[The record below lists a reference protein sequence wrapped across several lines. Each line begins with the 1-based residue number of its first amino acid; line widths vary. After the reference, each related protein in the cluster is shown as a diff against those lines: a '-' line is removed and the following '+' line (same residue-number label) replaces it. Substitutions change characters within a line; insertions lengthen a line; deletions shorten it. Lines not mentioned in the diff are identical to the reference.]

1 MSMKK
6 LEEAD
11 IFTFAPADLAQLT
24 AVPRSVSVARTILS
38 PSSSS
43 YYKMEEKVSV
53 IMNTYHTLTKGRG
66 NLGA

>member
-11 IFTFAPADLAQLT
+11 IFTFTPADLAQLT
-24 AVPRSVSVARTILS
+24 AVPRSLSVTRTILS

-43 YYKMEEKVSV
+43 YYKKEEKVSMIV
-53 IMNTYHTLTKGRG
+53 NTLSQK
-66 NLGA
+66 AEEI